1 MTQVVKVEPPDHH
14 LGDSSLAT
22 GPCFF
27 SVLYTIPIS
36 SALVLCFLFQ
46 ASLPSSE
53 FIYLAALGLQFS
65 LVQFSHSVLSNS
77 LRPLWVAAPG
87 LPVHHHLPE
96 FTQTHV
102 HRVGEAIKPSH
113 PVSSP
118 SPPAPNP
125 SQQQGLFQ
133 WRYTHFSEFYSFI
146 LFITEYLLFNSVYIY
161 WMATVLTSTGPR
173 QGIQR

>member
-87 LPVHHHLPE
+87 LPVHHQLPE

-102 HRVGEAIKPSH
+102 HRVGEAIQPSH

-125 SQQQGLFQ
+125 SQHQSLFQ
-133 WRYTHFSEFYSFI
+133 WVKSWYHYPGLHLVKWGEKSLVFIFKRVSVVLI
-146 LFITEYLLFNSVYIY
+146 LFSSLNV
-161 WMATVLTSTGPR
+161 
-173 QGIQR
+173 